1 MKKVA
6 IVVGH
11 GPRIDKGAVNA
22 NGETE
27 MDWNRDLANRIVTEL
42 KSAGQIEPVLIYRK
56 VEKLSPVSEINET
69 KADLAIELHLN
80 ASDDSDADLE
90 GTASGT
96 EMIVYHLPATGSPSV
111 GSKKAADALLRAA
124 LGTLKLP
131 NRGVR
136 PPYEGRG
143 NRFLSKTT
151 MPAVIV
157 ESFFIDHTPDLDRGN
172 AVKQELAKA
181 YADALMEV
189 LQ

>member
-27 MDWNRDLANRIVTEL
+27 MDWNRDLANRIHTEL
-42 KSAGQIEPVLIYRK
+42 KSEGVVDSEIFYRK
-56 VEKLSPVSEINET
+56 VERLSPVSEVNAS
-69 KADLAIELHLN
+69 KCNLAIELHLN
-80 ASDDSDADLE
+80 SSDDDDPDLE

-96 EMIVYHLPATGSPSV
+96 EMIVYYLPSTGSPSV
-111 GSKKAADALLRAA
+111 GTKKAADALLRAA
-124 LGTLKLP
+124 LGVLKLP

-143 NRFLSKTT
+143 RRFLSKTT

-172 AVKQELAKA
+172 SVKQQLARA
-181 YADALMEV
+181 YALAIMEV